1 MKLYSDYETESI
13 DSSRLRHLL
22 KLLPINIKNEIQGR
36 NRNAF
41 VLFLLIIIAAIKMAR
56 ESNLSVIQQLQK
68 ELDTYLQQIRENTK
82 QETQFNTEIKAL
94 Q

>member
-1 MKLYSDYETESI
+1 
-13 DSSRLRHLL
+13 
-22 KLLPINIKNEIQGR
+22 
-36 NRNAF
+36 
-41 VLFLLIIIAAIKMAR
+41 MAR

-68 ELDTYLQQIRENTK
+68 ELDTYLQQIRENTE